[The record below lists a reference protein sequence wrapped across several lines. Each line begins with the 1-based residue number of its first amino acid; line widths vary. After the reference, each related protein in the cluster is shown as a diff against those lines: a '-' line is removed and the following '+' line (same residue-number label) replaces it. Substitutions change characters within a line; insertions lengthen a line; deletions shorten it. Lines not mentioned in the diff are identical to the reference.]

1 MKILVTGAAGFIGE
15 HAVCKYCDLGY
26 KVIGIDNINDYYD
39 TELKF
44 DRLKECGIE
53 RSKIKSTIPIQSTK
67 FNNYC
72 FLKLDIL
79 DEDGIDKLFKIEKFD
94 LVLHLA
100 AQAGVRYSIDNPKT
114 YIKNNV
120 EGLGNILEASKIF
133 KVQKIIYGSSSS
145 VYGMSDKQPLSSSD
159 IVDSP
164 ISLYAA
170 TKKSNELMAH
180 VYSHLF
186 GIKTVGL
193 RFFTVYGPWGRPD
206 MAPFLFTK
214 AIIKKEKIKIFNHG
228 DISRDFTFI
237 EDIIDGI
244 IKVSSIDFK
253 SNYQIFNIGNSNPI
267 SVLYF
272 VELLEKELSIN
283 AKKEFCDMQP
293 GDVKE
298 TWADIKELCN
308 IFNLL
313 VIQSPRHTV
322 GFSP

>member
-1 MKILVTGAAGFIGE
+1 MKILVTGAAGFIGH

-133 KVQKIIYGSSSS
+133 KKIY
-145 VYGMSDKQPLSSSD
+145 SDDKTISYLS
-159 IVDSP
+159 
-164 ISLYAA
+164 
-170 TKKSNELMAH
+170 KK
-180 VYSHLF
+180 LF
-186 GIKTVGL
+186 
-193 RFFTVYGPWGRPD
+193 
-206 MAPFLFTK
+206 
-214 AIIKKEKIKIFNHG
+214 
-228 DISRDFTFI
+228 
-237 EDIIDGI
+237 
-244 IKVSSIDFK
+244 
-253 SNYQIFNIGNSNPI
+253 
-267 SVLYF
+267 
-272 VELLEKELSIN
+272 
-283 AKKEFCDMQP
+283 
-293 GDVKE
+293 
-298 TWADIKELCN
+298 
-308 IFNLL
+308 
-313 VIQSPRHTV
+313 
-322 GFSP
+322 